1 MSVNFKFYMYE
12 YFGKRFCPIFFLFDH
27 MFETKPSQLIIL
39 VKDPGVESKS
49 VWL

>member
-1 MSVNFKFYMYE
+1 MSVKFQFYMYE
-12 YFGKRFCPIFFLFDH
+12 YFGKCFCHIFFFFDH

-39 VKDPGVESKS
+39 VKDPGVESKI